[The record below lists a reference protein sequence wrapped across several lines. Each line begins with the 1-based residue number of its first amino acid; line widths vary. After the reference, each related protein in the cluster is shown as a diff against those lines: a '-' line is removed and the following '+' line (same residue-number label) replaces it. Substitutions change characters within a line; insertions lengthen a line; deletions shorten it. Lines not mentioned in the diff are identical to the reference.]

1 MRNLSLILS
10 LIFTMALASA
20 ASAETIIRAT
30 VVIADGYLDVEAGR
44 IISPAV
50 IVVSDG
56 KIIAVNPA
64 SLPESDEVIDLSG
77 QILLPGL
84 IDVHTHLTFELT
96 GDWVGRKVKENAA
109 DAALWGARNARKT
122 LLAGFT
128 TVRNLGATGF
138 ADVALMHAVDKGF
151 VPGPRIIPSGHSI
164 SITGGHCDTTG
175 LAPGIL
181 ERDYRSGV
189 ADGPD
194 EVTKAVRYQIKHGAK
209 VIKVCAT
216 AGVLSFEGPVGA
228 QQMSDAEL
236 AAAVTEAH
244 RHGLKVAA
252 HAHGA
257 EGIKAAIRAGV
268 DSVEHGSLADDE
280 GRRLAKKNGTYIIM
294 NTYPPGQIDIDA
306 LPAQLQ
312 PKARLVF
319 PTRERNFTKAVKAGL
334 LLPYGTDAGV
344 YPHGLNANQFLAKV
358 NLGQDPA
365 DAIRAATTLATELLG
380 VEDRGRIAVGLLAD
394 IIAVPGN
401 PLEDIALLENV
412 SFVMKGGEVYKT
424 P

>member
-1 MRNLSLILS
+1 MRSFSLILS
-10 LIFTMALASA
+10 LIFALALTA
-20 ASAETIIRAT
+20 TASAGTIIR
-30 VVIADGYLDVEAGR
+30 ADGYLDVAAGR

-50 IVVSDG
+50 IVIENG
-56 KIIAVNPA
+56 RIAAVNPA
-64 SLPESDEVIDLSG
+64 SLPEDADEITLPG

-84 IDVHTHLTFELT
+84 IDVHTHLTSELT

-128 TVRNLGATGF
+128 TVRNLGAWGF

-151 VPGPRIIPSGHSI
+151 VPGPRIIPAAHSLGT
-164 SITGGHCDTTG
+164 TGGHCDTTG

-189 ADGPD
+189 ADGVD
-194 EVTKAVRYQIKHGAK
+194 EVVKAVRYQIKHGAK
-209 VIKVCAT
+209 VIKFCAT

-228 QQMSDAEL
+228 QQYSLAEMR
-236 AAAVTEAH
+236 AIVEEAH

-257 EGIKAAIRAGV
+257 EGIKTAIRAGV
-268 DSVEHGSLADDE
+268 DSVEHGSLMDDE

-312 PKARLVF
+312 SKARRVF

-358 NLGQDPA
+358 NLGMDPA
-365 DAIRAATTLATELLG
+365 DAIRSATTLATELLG
-380 VEDRGRIAVGLLAD
+380 VDDRGQIAAGLLAD
-394 IIAVPGN
+394 IIAVNGN
-401 PLEDIALLENV
+401 PVEDIALLEHV
-412 SFVMKGGEVYKT
+412 TFVMKGGEVYKT